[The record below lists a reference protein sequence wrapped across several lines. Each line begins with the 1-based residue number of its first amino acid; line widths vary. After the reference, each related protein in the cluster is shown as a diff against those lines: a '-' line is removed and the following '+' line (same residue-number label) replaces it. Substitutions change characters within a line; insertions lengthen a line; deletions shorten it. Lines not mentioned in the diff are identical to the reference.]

1 MWLKQLATLRRP
13 PLLAQASI
21 ETPHGDAKATLV
33 VMFDEFERCKKAARD
48 PLATLIL
55 ELDHPTSSQSHTKSS
70 NRTIQR
76 SSWVQKL
83 YRDRYQEPIRW
94 ADIQDEVTSY
104 LLFEQDEEESAEM
117 DALKNAAQE
126 ATAELKHGIEEEFES
141 RRENV

>member
-1 MWLKQLATLRRP
+1 
-13 PLLAQASI
+13 
-21 ETPHGDAKATLV
+21 
-33 VMFDEFERCKKAARD
+33 
-48 PLATLIL
+48 
-55 ELDHPTSSQSHTKSS
+55 
-70 NRTIQR
+70 
-76 SSWVQKL
+76 VQKL